1 MGVPGGSD
9 DKEST
14 YNVRYLGLISGL
26 GRFPEGGHG
35 SPLQDSCLENPHGQR
50 SLLSYGPWGHKESG
64 VTERLS
70 TAQGLH
76 LRHNF

>member
-1 MGVPGGSD
+1 MGFPGGSD

-35 SPLQDSCLENPHGQR
+35 SPLQDSCLKNSYVQR
-50 SLLSYGPWGHKESG
+50 SLEGYSPLGLKELDT
-64 VTERLS
+64 TEPTKHTEFLIRE
-70 TAQGLH
+70 
-76 LRHNF
+76 